1 MRLIINVNDENEKEK
16 SNEEITIDCRP
27 IDHVRVFDEACYGWE
42 RNHEYNLRFI
52 RCQQQYAND
61 ILNKKGFIFLNE
73 VYTMFGLPPSKA
85 GQIVGWIKGEG
96 KFVDFGL
103 ESKLN
108 ERFMNGD
115 INTAV
120 LEFNVDGEILSKL

>member
-1 MRLIINVNDENEKEK
+1 M
-16 SNEEITIDCRP
+16 
-27 IDHVRVFDEACYGWE
+27 
-42 RNHEYNLRFI
+42 
-52 RCQQQYAND
+52 
-61 ILNKKGFIFLNE
+61 NE

-108 ERFMNGD
+108 ERFRNGD